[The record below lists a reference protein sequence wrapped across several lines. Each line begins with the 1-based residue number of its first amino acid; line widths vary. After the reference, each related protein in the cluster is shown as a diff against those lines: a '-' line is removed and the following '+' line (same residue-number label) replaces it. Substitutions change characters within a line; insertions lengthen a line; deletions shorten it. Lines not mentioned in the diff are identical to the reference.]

1 MKSFLNGATPI
12 ITTMLCGATEREIV
26 EDADRA
32 RQDGTEAFCLSME
45 ALEDAYK
52 QRTAL
57 GRILDALSDKP
68 VYLTN
73 YLRSNKTEGM
83 TWERIEDEM
92 LMARELGATLLD
104 IPGDMYAKA
113 DMELTLDPT
122 AIEKQKALAEK
133 LHADGGEVLFSSH
146 VFRFLSKEAVLTIAE
161 QQAARG
167 ADIAKIVTAATC
179 PDELAANIETLS
191 FLSRRLS
198 VPFLFLCGG
207 SHCRRHRLLGPLLGS
222 HLFLTRANCHTGMLQ
237 PTIAEAQRVLAAAE
251 WSKENL

>member
-1 MKSFLNGATPI
+1 MKSFLKGNAPI
-12 ITTMLCGATEREIV
+12 ITTMLCGTTEREII

-32 RQDGTEAFCLSME
+32 RRDGTEAFCLCME

-52 QRTAL
+52 RRAAL

-83 TWERIEDEM
+83 TWERIEEEL

-113 DMELTLDPT
+113 DMELTLDPV
-122 AIEKQKALAEK
+122 AIEKQRALAAR
-133 LHADGGEVLFSSH
+133 LHAEGGEVLFSSH

-167 ADIAKIVTAATC
+167 ADIAKIVTAATS
-179 PDELAANIETLS
+179 PAELAENMETLS

-207 SHCRRHRLLGPLLGS
+207 SHSRRHRLLGPLLGS
-222 HLFLTRANCHTGMLQ
+222 HLFLTRANAHPKMLQ
-237 PTIAEAQRVLAAAE
+237 PTVAEARRILSAAE
-251 WSKENL
+251 WGKQG